1 MRVVLAGLTLAASAT
16 GCTGGHREGVPAPAA
31 VAVAWTPVDL
41 PAPPGAPGRVAVRDA
56 AVCDGTW
63 WLVGGVFA
71 PGADGE
77 SVPAGW
83 TSTDDGR
90 TWTSLRFAA
99 RGYWARLA
107 VLSSV
112 ACRDDRVVMVGAKSG
127 GAHGN
132 PRVSTWWRR
141 PDGVFTDAV
150 APFELYGGPQA
161 VSVGRVAASVSAAS
175 PATWLVSGN
184 RTAGAA
190 VWTSTD
196 ERTFA
201 LLDDDP
207 ALARDA
213 DVDTFAAD
221 QVHDGTAWTVVG
233 NGALEGRVE
242 RVPLAWTSVDGLTW
256 SRQEL
261 PHGDG
266 YADLERV
273 VVDPGEDGGLLAVG
287 LREDGFG
294 VWRRTGATGDGWS
307 EDESFGLVAPEGVAF
322 TGVSGL
328 ATTADRTWAAVSDG
342 ASYALWT
349 GVDGEPWRP
358 VEVPVE
364 PAAAGEQ
371 GLTVAASGATVLL
384 LADDGGTGRVWR
396 ADAPE

>member
-1 MRVVLAGLTLAASAT
+1 MRVVLAGLTLAASAS
-16 GCTGGHREGVPAPAA
+16 GCAGGHRDGAPAPAP
-31 VAVAWTPVDL
+31 VTVAWQAVEL

-56 AVCDGTW
+56 AACDGTW

-71 PGADGE
+71 PGATGE
-77 SVPAGW
+77 CVPAGW
-83 TSTDDGR
+83 TSSDDGR
-90 TWTSLRFAA
+90 TWTALRFAA

-112 ACRDDRVVMVGAKSG
+112 ACRGDRVVMVGAKSG

-161 VSVGRVAASVSAAS
+161 VSVGRVAAAPSTTPSSSAA
-175 PATWLVSGN
+175 WLVSGN

-196 ERTFA
+196 ERTFT

-213 DVDTFAAD
+213 EVDTFAAD
-221 QVHDGTAWTVVG
+221 QVHDGATWTVVG
-233 NGALEGRVE
+233 NGALEGRVQ
-242 RVPLAWTSVDGLTW
+242 RVPLAWTSADGLTW
-256 SRQEL
+256 SRQEV

-273 VVDPGEDGGLLAVG
+273 VVDPDAGGSLLAVG
-287 LREDGFG
+287 LRDDGFG
-294 VWRRTGATGDGWS
+294 VWRRTGGAWRA
-307 EDESFGLVAPEGVAF
+307 EEPFGQVDPEGVAF

-328 ATTADRTWAAVSDG
+328 VATADGAWAAVSDG
-342 ASYALWT
+342 SSYALWRE
-349 GVDGEPWRP
+349 VDGGPWRP
-358 VEVPVE
+358 VDVPVE

-371 GLTVAASGATVLL
+371 VLTVAASGGTVLL

-396 ADAPE
+396 AGAPE